1 MMRGIPGTSDAG
13 QGRQGTKSGVLLALR
28 RFIEDRRGVGA
39 IEFAIVAP
47 LMMMAYIS
55 AFELTIGYTL
65 SRKVSRAASTVSD
78 LLTQNASTNAAV
90 LDTMKDVTKSVITP
104 FPQPVGFT
112 LKITG
117 VAIDADGKATVAWSR
132 DQDKGQPY
140 TKGTAVALPS
150 SIEGA
155 KNLFFVRTE
164 LAVPHKIL
172 LVAPNLSSKL
182 NDITLAKT
190 SYFGLRQGSAIACP
204 DC

>member
-1 MMRGIPGTSDAG
+1 MRSVLGARDAG
-13 QGRQGTKSGVLLALR
+13 QGRQCTKSGVLLRLR

-55 AFELTIGYTL
+55 AFEITIGFTF

-78 LLTQNASTNAAV
+78 LITQNGSTNAAM
-90 LDTMKDVTKSVITP
+90 LDTMKDVTKSVIAP
-104 FPQPVGFT
+104 FPQAIGYT

-132 DQDKGQPY
+132 DQAKGQPY
-140 TKGTAVALPS
+140 TKGTAVVLPS
-150 SIEGA
+150 NIEGA
-155 KNLFFVRTE
+155 KSLFFVRTE

-172 LVAPNLSSKL
+172 LMAPNLSTQL
-182 NDITLAKT
+182 NDITLRKT
-190 SYFGLRQGSAIACP
+190 SYFGLRQGSAIACA